1 MSPWPTQVPFWTN
14 NGRTGAD
21 RSGSLNENLS
31 GDGTVVG
38 AATMLV
44 EFDEYDGGIWNGAN
58 DQASAFS
65 FAWQPSSIYFALKVT

>member
-1 MSPWPTQVPFWTN
+1 
-14 NGRTGAD
+14 
-21 RSGSLNENLS
+21 
-31 GDGTVVG
+31 
-38 AATMLV
+38 MLV